1 MTKGKWLF
9 MKNSTKA
16 LLIGVGTVVAVGAII
31 VSSSNMAMEKIE
43 SKINRKRARY
53 FVKEKLKGNEKA
65 MTVVDDL
72 SDMEVANLL
81 SVVDKVSDLR
91 GSVSSYGDHFKDT
104 TSDFRDAFME
114 KKQDWKHELKHH
126 KKDLKHKLKK

>member
-1 MTKGKWLF
+1 MKGKWLN

-16 LLIGVGTVVAVGAII
+16 LLIGFGTVFAVGTIV

-53 FVKEKLKGNEKA
+53 FVKEKLKGNENA
-65 MTVVDDL
+65 MSVIDDL

-91 GSVSSYGDHFKDT
+91 GNVSSYGDHLKDT
-104 TSDFRDAFME
+104 TSDFRGAIMD
-114 KKQDWKHELKHH
+114 KKDDWKHELKHQ
-126 KKDLKHKLKK
+126 KKGLKHKFKN

>member
-1 MTKGKWLF
+1 

-16 LLIGVGTVVAVGAII
+16 LLIGFGTVFAVGAIV

-53 FVKEKLKGNEKA
+53 FVKEKLKGNENA
-65 MTVVDDL
+65 MSVVDDL

-91 GSVSSYGDHFKDT
+91 GSVSSYGEHFKET
-104 TSDFRDAFME
+104 TNDFKDAFMD
-114 KKQDWKHELKHH
+114 KKHDLKHELKHQ
-126 KKDLKHKLKK
+126 KKEMKHKLKK

>member
-1 MTKGKWLF
+1 MLN

-16 LLIGVGTVVAVGAII
+16 LLIGFGTVFAVGAII

-53 FVKEKLKGNEKA
+53 FVKEKLQGNEKA
-65 MTVVDDL
+65 MSVVDDL

-91 GSVSSYGDHFKDT
+91 GSVSSYGEHFKDT
-104 TSDFRDAFME
+104 TNDFRDAIMD
-114 KKQDWKHELKHH
+114 KKDDLKHEFKHQ
-126 KKDLKHKLKK
+126 KKGLKHKLKK

>member
-1 MTKGKWLF
+1 

-16 LLIGVGTVVAVGAII
+16 LLIGFGTVFAVGAII

-53 FVKEKLKGNEKA
+53 FVKEKLQGNEKA
-65 MTVVDDL
+65 MSVVDDL

-91 GSVSSYGDHFKDT
+91 GSVSSYGEHFKDT
-104 TSDFRDAFME
+104 TNDFRGAIMD
-114 KKQDWKHELKHH
+114 KKD
-126 KKDLKHKLKK
+126 DLKHEFKHQKKRLKHK